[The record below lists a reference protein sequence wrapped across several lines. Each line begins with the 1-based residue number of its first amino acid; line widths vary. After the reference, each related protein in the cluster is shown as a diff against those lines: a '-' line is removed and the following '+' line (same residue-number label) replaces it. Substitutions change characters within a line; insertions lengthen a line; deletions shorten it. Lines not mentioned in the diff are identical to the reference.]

1 MFLKMLLTSAVFVH
15 NNLCLTAS
23 STNEHSSKMLHS
35 FSKLKNS
42 VNLASLVVFFS
53 LDINSSKHT
62 PTLQLSH
69 QPSVGY
75 FHHIP
80 IDLVCDLKDDELI
93 HSALCTKLSS
103 FLDSYHRAL
112 LFLWRE
118 LQFPPKKLVS
128 YHYVVKSSMYSLRLP
143 RRIKESR
150 EGIWRKVIHEKLG
163 FPLDTPLFR
172 RGQALHPVPTIVNW
186 LGPSSELLV
195 CPHEVV
201 KQPPNVGPTYIVT
214 GRYTYKHYL
223 QDGVDDRNW
232 GCAYR
237 SLQTLISWLMW
248 QGEITPGPLPS
259 LRDIQASIVR
269 FGDKPKSFIGSCQW
283 IGSLEDRHSQ
293 MSDPTYWTPPD
304 SPEFSGSGDVFP
316 KDLDADILAGIDFD
330 GRQAVPALGLYCDS
344 KDPIE
349 FLSNFETKSST
360 FYWIEPQQILYLL
373 RSRLVLLK
381 NFTSEYMHDSA
392 ALRNDVSSLLLLL
405 YSSIVKKDFERH
417 LIIQLVGC
425 IRSVLSF
432 LGPFASFRKKI
443 NENLFHVHLE
453 IWTTVLK
460 IFSFLCDKSEYVM
473 LLNET
478 LGLKPQSSLNA
489 CGYFMDIVLENLIL
503 YSGLTQKNWFK
514 FFHGKMIK
522 LSTHQKADLFEFNNL
537 ECIRPDFKSYFQSS
551 SLDICHQS
559 LTLWSLYWNVLAY
572 TAPIHRLY
580 ADYINQSEIDLRE
593 LQKYSV
599 VVWLIRQQFLGEA
612 TPTNSDV
619 HICLTNLLRLSD
631 TCGINLEVIRT
642 LWLYFKIRLNTGF
655 DISNSSSGSCTPS
668 TSLKISLF
676 SLTKQGISYYFYM
689 WTNLVEGTLDAM
701 LVNTNILDSN
711 KTYLLS
717 LVDYIVEMCFSLSE
731 SFNSSHPSLY
741 NWDPNRCCVLLQ
753 CLQYLLVICMECLVK
768 RSESNNY
775 FSCLLSIVEKINTVI
790 VPLRCALSP
799 LHQFSTE
806 SEFVLAQRSVAFNR
820 LSASNCANDF
830 ISISIQFLVD
840 LMASNNSTH
849 ISLSSDR
856 ILFTIH
862 CLGASY
868 FQSTG
873 WSFDT
878 QWNEYI
884 LQLVEAVCLLT
895 YSESNLEIFIFVWSI
910 VYPTF
915 KKAISR
921 QNTKC
926 TPLSINLSS
935 LLSRIAFCFLRLS
948 SICSLFKDE
957 LRLTDYL
964 VDPAELFDLFAIDLS
979 IDFSLHFSILKTC
992 YNTSS
997 SVIEILSILDSSRKD
1012 ACTIAWL
1019 FFVSLLTY
1027 SLLVRTS
1034 ITSFSAEHQDDYVF
1048 PSFVNEIRAY
1058 LPAHINPSMI
1068 SSLDPETVLIN
1079 MASSF
1084 DELSTF
1090 QSRMLFKSI
1099 FVKYMGRLCEFI
1111 CTCCSVSSSAKE
1123 NGFGLICI
1131 PQDGSLKTRDLCE
1144 NGYRA
1149 AGMLTRY
1156 CSMLLYAPATTEY
1169 STSIFENLVNHFFLP
1184 RQLYE
1189 SQDSYKL
1196 SSHSECSVFPFY
1208 VLESIQ
1214 EQLPEFARGIAQLN
1228 WRSDPYLCR
1237 IIKDIVKLYYKQLHA
1252 EAIASVVLN
1261 SPSLDFRTHILQY
1274 ATFDQISCLV
1284 DSKTLIASHFER
1296 ITYQHDILFK
1306 WVKFAYSIFSNT
1318 HSNDG
1323 YQRDAPFLVCPILLS
1338 HTLKDVT
1345 GILNSDSRK
1354 QCAHILKMYKEAVAL
1369 VTCKETRLRILEL
1382 CYNLDKKTMDPSCSL
1397 VKFFDLK

>member
-460 IFSFLCDKSEYVM
+460 IFSFLCDKSEKGFIEYVM

-503 YSGLTQKNWFK
+503 YSGLVTTCLCIVDVQNNNRICSCDAHLWIVIISLIEKACLLLKLFWILTTWLTRMANTVHTQKNWFK

-668 TSLKISLF
+668 TRVSVPPTYKIFLVKAIADKL
-676 SLTKQGISYYFYM
+676 LTYLLRIVFCFR
-689 WTNLVEGTLDAM
+689 NFVEGTLDAM

-884 LQLVEAVCLLT
+884 LH
-895 YSESNLEIFIFVWSI
+895 
-910 VYPTF
+910 
-915 KKAISR
+915 
-921 QNTKC
+921 
-926 TPLSINLSS
+926 
-935 LLSRIAFCFLRLS
+935 
-948 SICSLFKDE
+948 
-957 LRLTDYL
+957 RLTDYL

-979 IDFSLHFSILKTC
+979 IDFSSTSLDCIFVVSFQHYSLHFSILKTC

-1369 VTCKETRLRILEL
+1369 VTCKETR
-1382 CYNLDKKTMDPSCSL
+1382 
-1397 VKFFDLK
+1397 